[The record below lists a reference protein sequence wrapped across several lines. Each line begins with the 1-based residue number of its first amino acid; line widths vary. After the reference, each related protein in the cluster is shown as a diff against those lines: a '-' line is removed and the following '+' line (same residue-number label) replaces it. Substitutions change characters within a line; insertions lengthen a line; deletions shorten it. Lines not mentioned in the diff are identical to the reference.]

1 MTSSE
6 SIVNVMKQ
14 FDIGDANCRQ
24 RSVDCTHTHIHCIFS
39 NIYATI
45 RTPTCMPILSICASL
60 LPSDKPPALDN
71 SQFASE
77 VKAAHH
83 SWIPTNALSNT
94 DGRQDPGPA
103 AATTGH
109 ASASR

>member
-6 SIVNVMKQ
+6 SIVNVMKR

-24 RSVDCTHTHIHCIFS
+24 RSVDCTHTHSLHFLKHVRDYP
-39 NIYATI
+39 NTH
-45 RTPTCMPILSICASL
+45 MPILSICASIV
-60 LPSDKPPALDN
+60 PSGRPPAIDN

-83 SWIPTNALSNT
+83 SRIPTNAVSNT

>member
-1 MTSSE
+1 
-6 SIVNVMKQ
+6 VNVMKQ
-14 FDIGDANCRQ
+14 FEMAMRTAA
-24 RSVDCTHTHIHCIFS
+24 SAALTVHTHIHCIFS
-39 NIYATI
+39 NMYATI
-45 RTPTCMPILSICASL
+45 RTPTCMPILSICASIV
-60 LPSDKPPALDN
+60 PSDRPPALDN

-83 SWIPTNALSNT
+83 SRIPTNAVSNT